1 MNARIV
7 KILTTL
13 TLMLVMAGGASATE
27 FYDGEDMPIPAGVLA
42 MQETEVSLEDVEE
55 RQDVNG
61 EMTCYAGS
69 AYKVILQSTN
79 YDYAN
84 GASLRVSF
92 EESEGCE
99 LLGVLVEQRVNGDWE
114 EVSEEQIEIGDS
126 ATFGDIEYLNDFR
139 IRVRSLSEEGSNV
152 TLYIKLNN

>member
-1 MNARIV
+1 MPV
-7 KILTTL
+7 T
-13 TLMLVMAGGASATE
+13 AGGVSATQL
-27 FYDGEDMPIPAGVLA
+27 YDESDMPVSADVLA
-42 MQETEVSLEDVEE
+42 MQESEVNSEDVLEE

-61 EMTCYAGS
+61 QMTCYAGS
-69 AYKVILQSTN
+69 AYKIILQSTN

-84 GASLRVSF
+84 GASLGVSF